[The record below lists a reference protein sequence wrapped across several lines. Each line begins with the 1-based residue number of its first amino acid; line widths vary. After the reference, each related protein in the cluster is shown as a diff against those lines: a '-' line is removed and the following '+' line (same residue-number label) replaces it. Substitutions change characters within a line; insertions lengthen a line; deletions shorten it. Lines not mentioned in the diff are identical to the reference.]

1 MNVPHSLILEQK
13 ENTKHGEVFFPI
25 QKYITKL
32 NLNSPVIMTH
42 WHEEAELTLMTKGS
56 CIYQIDL
63 VDYEVN
69 EGDLLF
75 IPPLLLHSI
84 RLNGTDDFCSETYV
98 FHVNFLGGNATDI
111 CSTRYLTP
119 MINHELTLP
128 YHISST
134 HPAHHSLHECFIKM
148 ASLYT
153 EQTFGYEIALKSVLL
168 QALFL
173 LLQYST
179 TESATI
185 SASSDKLK
193 NVLDYIDLHYAE
205 PLTISELA
213 ELCYFSPLRDAALPQ
228 HIGGL
233 YLPGGYPELYAAQ
246 LAANTAM
253 RCAINTAVQRGLPTV
268 ADDSGLCVD
277 ALNGAPGVYSARYA
291 GEHGNDA
298 ANNEKLMAEMQNVP
312 VGQRAAKFVSAVC
325 LILPDGR
332 ELVVTGECPGSVA
345 LTPAGDNGFGYD
357 PIFYIPHLNKT
368 YAELTEKEKTSISH
382 RGNAIQKWKE
392 FLLQHLS

>member
-42 WHEEAELTLMTKGS
+42 WHEEAELTLITKGS

-63 VDYEVN
+63 VEYEVN

-84 RLNGTDDFCSETYV
+84 RLNGTDNFCSETYV

-213 ELCYFSPLRDAALPQ
+213 ELCYFSEYHFMRFFKKYMGESAME
-228 HIGGL
+228 
-233 YLPGGYPELYAAQ
+233 YVRNVR
-246 LAANTAM
+246 LAKA
-253 RCAINTAVQRGLPTV
+253 
-268 ADDSGLCVD
+268 
-277 ALNGAPGVYSARYA
+277 
-291 GEHGNDA
+291 
-298 ANNEKLMAEMQNVP
+298 
-312 VGQRAAKFVSAVC
+312 
-325 LILPDGR
+325 
-332 ELVVTGECPGSVA
+332 
-345 LTPAGDNGFGYD
+345 
-357 PIFYIPHLNKT
+357 
-368 YAELTEKEKTSISH
+368 AELFEQGAQSSLEVSLSCGFNNLSYFHREFKEKYGMTPGAFQRKI
-382 RGNAIQKWKE
+382 NV
-392 FLLQHLS
+392 